1 MKAARYTSRSAVI
14 SLTDTVARQAIQF
27 GFTIVLARL
36 LAPAEFGVL
45 AMLSIFIGLAGVM
58 AEGGLGAALIQRQ
71 GSTPLEE
78 SSVFYFNAGVGLA
91 MTLALAASAPLVAS
105 LYGEPRLMTI
115 TVAMSL
121 NVLLNSL
128 GSIHGALIVREGR
141 LGLQLRIGLIVS
153 VVSGG
158 FGLLLALRGYGA
170 WSLVGQS
177 LCSSLLATTL
187 LWTWHHWRP
196 VMEFSGQALRPLL
209 RYGGALML
217 CDLLEAVFGRLHTLL
232 IGRLYGAAPLGLY
245 MRASSTQQLPKMM
258 LGSVIQKVTFP
269 LLSSA
274 AAECN
279 NASILLAHTRGSLRA
294 ASILYIPAMFGL
306 AATAKALVPFLF
318 GPHWLPSVPI
328 LQVLCLAGAL
338 YPLHQVNLTLL
349 KAMGHS
355 SLFLRLEILKK
366 AVLVALLMFAIPMG
380 LLAVAWS
387 QVAAGI
393 VAALINGYY
402 SKALIGYGVSSQLRD
417 LTPPALV
424 GGAMA
429 LIVWWQ
435 GNALP
440 LPIGMTLL
448 IQVSTGII
456 VYGAVCLGLGLVRR
470 DEIRAVISQL
480 FNGHAT

>member
-1 MKAARYTSRSAVI
+1 MKPARYTSRSTVI
-14 SLTDTVARQAIQF
+14 SLADTVARQAIQF

-71 GSTPLEE
+71 RSTPLEE
-78 SSVFYFNAGVGLA
+78 SSVFFFNAGVGLV

-105 LYGEPRLMTI
+105 VYGEPRLAPI

-158 FGLLLALRGYGA
+158 FGLLLALRGHGA

-177 LCSSLLATTL
+177 LCGSLLMTTL
-187 LWTWHHWRP
+187 LWTWHSWRP
-196 VMEFSGQALRPLL
+196 IMEFSGQALRPLL

-232 IGRLYGAAPLGLY
+232 IGRVYGAASLGQF

-258 LGSVIQKVTFP
+258 LGSVMQKVTFP

-274 AAECN
+274 AAERN
-279 NASILLAHTRGSLRA
+279 DASTLLAHTRRSLRS
-294 ASILYIPAMFGL
+294 ASILYIPAMYGL
-306 AATAKALVPFLF
+306 AATAEALVPFLF
-318 GPHWLPSVPI
+318 GPRWIPSVPI

-366 AVLVALLMFAIPMG
+366 AVLVVLLVIAIPLG

-387 QVAAGI
+387 QVAAGM
-393 VAALINGYY
+393 VAVLINGYY
-402 SKALIGYGVSSQLRD
+402 SKALIGYGLSSQLRD
-417 LTPPALV
+417 IAPAALV
-424 GGAMA
+424 GGAMG
-429 LIVWWQ
+429 IFVWWL
-435 GNALP
+435 GNALS
-440 LPIGMTLL
+440 LSNAVTLL
-448 IQVSTGII
+448 AQVSTGII
-456 VYGAVCLGLGLVRR
+456 VYVVACLGLGLVAR
-470 DEIRAVISQL
+470 DEIRAVISQ
-480 FNGHAT
+480 FRNGPAA